1 MECFSFIASSL
12 FEWPFDGSTTETV
25 PLQIFCLFKM
35 DSSSDRLMDRLLKH
49 YRCKCS
55 NYCHCSSDRLMDRLL
70 KLVKFCW
77 TPNSIGSSDRLMDR
91 LLKHFWDNISTLRR
105 SSSDRLMDRL
115 LKLIFLCWMFIQIVR
130 VTVWWIDYWN
140 WTWLLLCVLCSVRV
154 TVWWIDYWNK
164 DLLFVLL
171 LGEVRVTVWWIDYW
185 NVTFSILE
193 IASLFEWPFDGS
205 TTETLVTV
213 QK

>member
-1 MECFSFIASSL
+1 MTVWWIDYWNMECFSFIASSL

-35 DSSSDRLMDRLLKH
+35 DSSSDRLMDRLLKHIATRFWRVPRSSSDRLMDRLLKH

-115 LKLIFLCWMFIQIVR
+115 LKLNM
-130 VTVWWIDYWN
+130 VTIMR
-140 WTWLLLCVLCSVRV
+140 TM
-154 TVWWIDYWNK
+154 
-164 DLLFVLL
+164 
-171 LGEVRVTVWWIDYW
+171 
-185 NVTFSILE
+185 
-193 IASLFEWPFDGS
+193 
-205 TTETLVTV
+205 
-213 QK
+213 